1 MVKYGL
7 LIGINYRNTAD
18 ELFGCINDVNN
29 VKVFLQS
36 QLGYTDF
43 VMLTD
48 DTPVKPTGINI
59 LNQID
64 ALVRK
69 LKTGDE
75 AWVHFSGHGIRT
87 LDRNRDEESGYDSC
101 FAPIDHNNRLFI
113 SDDVIRS
120 NLVQKVPRGVK
131 LYVILDACH
140 SGTGCDL
147 RHKYDDSSYLT
158 IQNQNVKPP
167 LTYVPSDWS
176 LRQTSYEFKKYAR
189 TVGEVCC
196 ISGCQDHQTSGD
208 AFIESDNMYGGVLT
222 STMLSLLKSNDL
234 KTYKW
239 KHFLKDICCCEKVN
253 GYQQITALTS
263 GNPLNMEHTVFT
275 FPVTKPVTNPVIK
288 PVTNPVIKPVAVTNS
303 VNKIKSLNK
312 YLTKKYQTNIHKNKI
327 MMKKMF
333 FV

>member
-7 LIGINYRNTAD
+7 LIGINYRNTPD

-29 VKVFLQS
+29 IKFFLQS

-59 LNQID
+59 LKQID
-64 ALVRK
+64 TLVRK

-75 AWVHFSGHGIRT
+75 AWVHFSGHGCLIR
-87 LDRNRDEESGYDSC
+87 DSNRDEESGYDSC

-120 NLVQKVPRGVK
+120 NLIQKVPKGAK

-158 IQNQNVKPP
+158 NQNQNVKP
-167 LTYVPSDWS
+167 TAYIPSDWS
-176 LRQTSYEFKKYAR
+176 LRQTSYEFKKYTR
-189 TVGEVCC
+189 TVGEVYCS
-196 ISGCQDHQTSGD
+196 SGCQDHQTSGD
-208 AFIESDNMYGGVLT
+208 AFFESEKTYGGVLT
-222 STMLSLLKSNDL
+222 SIMLSLLKSNDL

-239 KHFLKDICCCEKVN
+239 KHFLKDICCCENVN
-253 GYQQITALTS
+253 GYGQITALTS
-263 GNPLNMEHTVFT
+263 GNPLNMENTVFK
-275 FPVTKPVTNPVIK
+275 FPVTKPATNPL
-288 PVTNPVIKPVAVTNS
+288 
-303 VNKIKSLNK
+303 NKIKSLTK
-312 YLTKKYQTNIHKNKI
+312 SLTKKYIPMKYQLSIHKNKN